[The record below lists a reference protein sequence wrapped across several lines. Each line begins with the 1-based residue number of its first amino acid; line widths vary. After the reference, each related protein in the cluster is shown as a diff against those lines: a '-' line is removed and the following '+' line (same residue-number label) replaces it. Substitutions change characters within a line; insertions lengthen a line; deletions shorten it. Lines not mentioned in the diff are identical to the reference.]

1 MPTPGLS
8 LVGFMD
14 QQQAVNHLRHDCVP
28 VDPSDAALTL
38 EWTAAKAKLGGPIPN
53 AGLPDI
59 QDIPAESAGHV
70 QQIVEAWAKEG
81 FSGWPG
87 TTFRLIEI
95 EPLLAYQFAIDA
107 DRSNHHCKAFSNPAK
122 PEELLRVCLPLAPQ
136 TEDIQFVRAS
146 QSLIVRAR
154 SLNVQ
159 THEQGMI
166 TPNTIGITFGVSVP
180 YTHVVRYN
188 GRCYLHNGFHR
199 AYGARLAG
207 ATHIPCVFRDVPDPA
222 SVGLRPGA
230 TFAVSDLESV
240 NPPTMAHFTQ
250 GRAYD
255 VRVKVKSRILH
266 VSWAEYVVP
275 EE

>member
-14 QQQAVNHLRHDCVP
+14 QQQAINHLRNDCVP
-28 VDPSDAALTL
+28 ADPSDAALVL
-38 EWTAAKAKLGGPIPN
+38 EWTSAKAKLGGPIPN
-53 AGLPDI
+53 AGTPDI
-59 QDIPAESAGHV
+59 QDIPAAYAGHI
-70 QQIVEAWAKEG
+70 QQIIDGWTKEG
-81 FSGWPG
+81 FGGWPG
-87 TTFRLIEI
+87 TTFKFIEI
-95 EPLLAYQFAIDA
+95 DPLLAYQFAIDA
-107 DRSNHHCKAFSNPAK
+107 DRSDHHCGAFSNPPK
-122 PEELLRVCLPLAPQ
+122 PEELMPVCLPLAPQ
-136 TEDIQFVRAS
+136 LENIQSVRAP
-146 QSLIVRAR
+146 QSLIIRAR

-159 THEQGMI
+159 LRDQGMLA
-166 TPNTIGITFGVSVP
+166 PNAIGITFGVSVP
-180 YTHVVRYN
+180 YTHVVRHN

-207 ATHIPCVFRDVPDPA
+207 ATHIPCVFRDVPDHA
-222 SVGLRPGA
+222 SVGLRPG
-230 TFAVSDLESV
+230 TFQASLLESV

-255 VRVKVKSRILH
+255 VRVKIKSRVLH